1 MFCDEANITVR
12 AGKGGDGLISFR
24 REKYIPK
31 GGPDGG
37 DGGRGGD
44 VVFRADAN
52 ADTLTDF
59 RTKKFFSAERGVPGG
74 PQKKHGRSAEDL
86 VLLVPVGTQIC
97 EDSGEPIADLNH
109 PNAECVVA
117 VGGRGGYG
125 NAHFTSSVRQTPR
138 FAELGEPGEERS
150 LHLELKLVADVG
162 IIGLPS
168 AGKSTLIS
176 RITDARPKVGDFPFT
191 TLIPNLGVASLSG
204 GRSLI
209 FCDLPGLIEGASE
222 GRGLGHQFLR
232 HISRNRVLLHLVD
245 ISAENPVENY
255 KTIREELRRYDLE
268 LCKKPEILV
277 LSKTD
282 LLGDD
287 EEMILEFLQEMKPV
301 FSGKAVAISA
311 ASGHGISEL
320 LEIAK
325 KAVDDSRAAEPEEER
340 FENLPDTVLYQP
352 HLQKN
357 PKAFTVAVEE
367 EAFRISGIRIEQI
380 AVQTDFSNPEG
391 VLRLRD
397 VFRKMGIEKELL
409 KSGAKQGSILLIGKK
424 TFEFQPNIFRK
435 NNNAVRQDNSSFEQ
449 DPTDLEENSEV
460 IEEEI
465 SSAEKTY

>member
-44 VVFRADAN
+44 VLFRANAN
-52 ADTLTDF
+52 ADTLLEL
-59 RTKKFFSAERGVPGG
+59 RTKKFFAAEKGTPGG
-74 PQKKHGRSAEDL
+74 IQKKHGKSAEDL
-86 VLLVPVGTQIC
+86 VLLVPVGTQIR
-97 EDSGEPIADLNH
+97 EASGEPIADLNH

-125 NAHFTSSVRQTPR
+125 NAHFTSSIRQTPR

-191 TLIPNLGVASLSG
+191 TLIPNLGVARLSG

-222 GRGLGHQFLR
+222 GKGLGHQFLR
-232 HISRNRVLLHLVD
+232 HVSRNRVLLHLVD
-245 ISAENPVENY
+245 ISAENPAQSY
-255 KTIREELRRYDLE
+255 QTIREELRQYDAE
-268 LCKKPEILV
+268 LCEKPEILV

-282 LLGDD
+282 IIGDD
-287 EEMILEFLQEMKPV
+287 KEMIAEFIREMKTV
-301 FSGKAVAISA
+301 FSGTILAISA
-311 ASGHGISEL
+311 ASGYGVPQL
-320 LEIAK
+320 LEAAK
-325 KAVDDSRAAEPEEER
+325 KVVDDSRAAEPEEMR

-357 PKAFTVAVEE
+357 PKSFEVFVEE
-367 EAFRISGIRIEQI
+367 EGFRITGIRIEQI
-380 AVQTDFSNPEG
+380 AVQTDFTNPEG
-391 VLRLRD
+391 ILRLRD

-409 KSGAKQGSILLIGKK
+409 KKGAEQGSILLIGKK
-424 TFEFQPNIFRK
+424 TLDFQPDIFRK
-435 NNNAVRQDNSSFEQ
+435 RPEILSAEPS
-449 DPTDLEENSEV
+449 
-460 IEEEI
+460 EEE
-465 SSAEKTY
+465 ETEE